1 MYEDVDQYII
11 MRDAMLETFSSQKVS
26 CHESCGV
33 GIFFLIFLDHIQV
46 VWMNY
51 WSSLHHNHFFGKY

>member
-33 GIFFLIFLDHIQV
+33 GIFFFDIFGS
-46 VWMNY
+46 Y
-51 WSSLHHNHFFGKY
+51 TSSLDELLVQFAS